1 MGNNAHGQEH
11 RHETESTDGRA
22 EDGQQSARPFEQ
34 EHLKPGISKS
44 MGQQNAQR
52 LRDADKIAEGA
63 GVVGGD
69 EHFVRHK
76 DWKEG

>member
-1 MGNNAHGQEH
+1 
-11 RHETESTDGRA
+11 
-22 EDGQQSARPFEQ
+22 
-34 EHLKPGISKS
+34 